1 VRQAWYAGGGGSGS
15 RYGYGIGSGR
25 SPFGFGNLGVAPL
38 LPGLA
43 GGTGNML
50 PECRP
55 STSRQA
61 GMIVHRIRVS
71 TGLRVSWRSL
81 VNLIVRYGFDPV
93 VAMTGAAQ
101 EELLFLFMAAK
112 GVRHHHR
119 GPGLY
124 TIGKRLRRADRLRA
138 TARRILGPALHAAHH
153 YRRPKKK
160 KK

>member
-1 VRQAWYAGGGGSGS
+1 
-15 RYGYGIGSGR
+15 
-25 SPFGFGNLGVAPL
+25 
-38 LPGLA
+38 
-43 GGTGNML
+43 M
-50 PECRP
+50 
-55 STSRQA
+55 A

-81 VNLIVRYGFDPV
+81 VNLIMRYGFDPV

-124 TIGKRLRRADRLRA
+124 TISKKLRRADRLRA
-138 TARRILGPALHAAHH
+138 TARRILGPALHAHARARHAFH
-153 YRRPKKK
+153 RRRRGRK
-160 KK
+160 